1 MTSART
7 KRVGVTRAKPATN
20 PGRKSAAAPRW
31 TGRGALSITPAT
43 NGSRAFPVPPVAQVA
58 QLVEHVTENHGVGGS
73 IPPLGTTNHLKSQ
86 TYFRSQRRRRL
97 YDTAVDTWWTQNF
110 SRAPR
115 PLLNFPWPWPLKLL
129 PPAYSL
135 GVDAALRREAKPRG
149 KGCLHAHRL
158 LPEHD
163 LAGGMRRVP
172 CDQRRLNITRQQRE
186 IGFNKVT
193 RIAGTNQFLE
203 QRTLVIVQVWRRL
216 KPGWLAVNG
225 R

>member
-1 MTSART
+1 MFEAFCKTRERLNH
-7 KRVGVTRAKPATN
+7 RV
-20 PGRKSAAAPRW
+20 
-31 TGRGALSITPAT
+31 L
-43 NGSRAFPVPPVAQVA
+43 F
-58 QLVEHVTENHGVGGS
+58 
-73 IPPLGTTNHLKSQ
+73 
-86 TYFRSQRRRRL
+86 
-97 YDTAVDTWWTQNF
+97 
-110 SRAPR
+110 
-115 PLLNFPWPWPLKLL
+115 LNFPWPRSLKLL
-129 PPAYSL
+129 PPANGL

-149 KGCLHAHRL
+149 KGCLHAHCFF
-158 LPEHD
+158 PQHD